1 MGSARTLLIGC
12 SAGQTF
18 SWYRE
23 ADDEAF
29 CLPVP
34 GDFAS
39 KACNRGANEKIT
51 KPGVGR
57 LFDFGAS
64 PLCPGNEE
72 SLSVVRTLDS
82 DSPGR
87 SRKRAI
93 FCGVCREF
101 VKQQRKA
108 GNHGPRDIH
117 VASGD

>member
-1 MGSARTLLIGC
+1 M
-12 SAGQTF
+12 F
-18 SWYRE
+18 SRDRE

-29 CLPVP
+29 WLPVP

-39 KACNRGANEKIT
+39 KTRNRGANEEIAEPVIT
-51 KPGVGR
+51 R
-57 LFDFGAS
+57 WSYDFGS
-64 PLCPGNEE
+64 STLCPGNEKGF
-72 SLSVVRTLDS
+72 SVVRTLDS

-108 GNHGPRDIH
+108 GNDGPGDLH
-117 VASGD
+117 VASSD

>member
-1 MGSARTLLIGC
+1 M
-12 SAGQTF
+12 
-18 SWYRE
+18 
-23 ADDEAF
+23 
-29 CLPVP
+29 PVP
-34 GDFAS
+34 GDLAS
-39 KACNRGANEKIT
+39 EACNRGANEKIAEPVIT
-51 KPGVGR
+51 R
-57 LFDFGAS
+57 WSYDCGATA
-64 PLCPGNEE
+64 LCPDSDE